1 MSPSLNPSAL
11 ARLLGEWNLGT
22 APAYREL
29 ADVVRL
35 LVLDGR
41 VALDTALPSER
52 GLSEALGVSRTT
64 VTAAYAHLRE
74 QGFLSS
80 GQGSRG
86 RTRIPRQMPLGA
98 TLLTGSGPRTTG
110 SNSRPASAGHAA
122 SGLAPGLAASALA
135 ASGLAAPGLA
145 APAGLVDLAYAS
157 LPASGE
163 VVHRAFAA
171 ALTELPA
178 LLPGFG
184 YDAMGLLP
192 LREAVA
198 ARYSAAGV
206 PTTAEQILVT
216 SGAQHA
222 LNIVI
227 RALAGRQDRVL
238 VEHPSYP
245 NALDAIRAAGCR
257 TLPVAFTNAREAGRG
272 AARTAEGRAAE
283 GATSALAWDMH
294 ALQSTMMQQRPK
306 IAYMVP
312 DFHNPTGQLMPNIQ
326 RRQLV
331 RAAAAAGTVLVVDE
345 TLRELNLDG
354 GETTPVAAFSPAVV
368 TIGSLSKSHWGG
380 LRTGWI
386 RASEAM
392 IQRFAAA
399 RTSLDLGGP
408 VMEQLAAAHLVR
420 ALDEPLPARLTALR
434 DNRAALLELL
444 AGHLPGWE
452 TGHAAGGLSVWC
464 RLPAPISTALTVIAP
479 DFGIRLAAGPRFGIG
494 GAFERYLR
502 VPFTLPPEQLETAV
516 LALRSAQDRLDAA
529 PQLRRTL
536 KDAPAVAIA

>member
-1 MSPSLNPSAL
+1 MSSSLNPSAL
-11 ARLLGEWNLGT
+11 ARLLGEWNLGV

-52 GLSEALGVSRTT
+52 ALSEALGVSRTT
-64 VTAAYAHLRE
+64 VTAAYGHLRE

-80 GQGSRG
+80 GQGTRS
-86 RTRIPRQMPLGA
+86 RTRIPRLTPLG
-98 TLLTGSGPRTTG
+98 TTVLTDPSLTT
-110 SNSRPASAGHAA
+110 AGRM
-122 SGLAPGLAASALA
+122 PGTTS
-135 ASGLAAPGLA
+135 PGLA
-145 APAGLVDLAYAS
+145 APEGLIDLAYAS

-198 ARYSAAGV
+198 ARYTAAGV

-222 LNIVI
+222 LNIII
-227 RALAGRQDRVL
+227 RTVAGRQDRVL

-257 TLPVAFTNAREAGRG
+257 AIPVAFTAAHGAGTDR
-272 AARTAEGRAAE
+272 AEG
-283 GATSALAWDMH
+283 GPPALAWDMH
-294 ALQSTMMQQRPK
+294 ALQGTMMQQRPRM
-306 IAYMVP
+306 AYVVP
-312 DFHNPTGQLMPNIQ
+312 DFNNPTGQLMPDLQ

-354 GETTPVAAFSPAVV
+354 AETSPVAAFSPAVV

-408 VMEQLAAAHLVR
+408 LMEQLAAAHLVR
-420 ALDEPLPARLTALR
+420 ALDEPLPARLSALR
-434 DNRAALLELL
+434 DNRTALLELL
-444 AGHLPGWE
+444 AGHLPDWE
-452 TGHAAGGLSVWC
+452 TVRPAGGLSAWC
-464 RLPAPISTALTVIAP
+464 RLPAPVSTALTMIAP

-502 VPFTLPPEQLETAV
+502 VPFTLPPDQLETAV

-536 KDAPAVAIA
+536 KNAPALAIA

>member
-1 MSPSLNPSAL
+1 MTSLGAPAL
-11 ARLLGEWNLGT
+11 ARLLGTWNVG
-22 APAYREL
+22 ASPAYREL

-41 VALDTALPSER
+41 VALDAALPSER
-52 GLSEALGVSRTT
+52 ALSESLGVSRTT
-64 VTAAYAHLRE
+64 VTAAYGLLRD
-74 QGFLSS
+74 QGFLTS
-80 GQGSRG
+80 GQGSRS
-86 RTRIPRQMPLGA
+86 RTRIPRTTPAGTA
-98 TLLTGSGPRTTG
+98 ALTGPMPGP
-110 SNSRPASAGHAA
+110 
-122 SGLAPGLAASALA
+122 ALA
-135 ASGLAAPGLA
+135 GPGLAAPGLA
-145 APAGLVDLAYAS
+145 APAGLIDLAYAS

-184 YDAMGLLP
+184 YDAVGLLP

-198 ARYSAAGV
+198 ARYTAAGA
-206 PTTAEQILVT
+206 PTTADQILVT

-222 LNIVI
+222 LNIVL
-227 RALAGRQDRVL
+227 RALVGRQDRVL

-257 TLPVAFTNAREAGRG
+257 AVPVAFTGNHGAGTDGARGRF
-272 AARTAEGRAAE
+272 TA
-283 GATSALAWDMH
+283 SAWDLQ
-294 ALQSTMMQQRPK
+294 ALQAALMQQRPK
-306 IAYMVP
+306 LAYVVP
-312 DFHNPTGQLMPNIQ
+312 DFHNPTGHIMPDFQ
-326 RRQLV
+326 RRHLV
-331 RAAAAAGTVLVVDE
+331 RAATAAGTTLVVDE

-354 GETTPVAAFSPAVV
+354 VGTIPAAAFSPAVV

-386 RASEAM
+386 RASEDL

-434 DNRAALLELL
+434 DSRAALLDLL
-444 AGHLPGWE
+444 AGHLPEWE
-452 TGHAAGGLSVWC
+452 VAYPSGGLSAWC

-479 DFGIRLAAGPRFGIG
+479 EFGIRLAAGPRFGVG

-502 VPFTLPPEQLETAV
+502 VPFTLPPETLEAAV
-516 LALRSAQDRLDAA
+516 LALRSAQDRLNAA

>member
-1 MSPSLNPSAL
+1 MMASLTASAL
-11 ARLLGEWNLGT
+11 ARLLGTWNLG
-22 APAYREL
+22 ASPAYREL

-52 GLSEALGVSRTT
+52 ALADTLAVSRTT
-64 VTAAYAHLRE
+64 VTAAYGLLRD

-80 GQGSRG
+80 GQGSRS
-86 RTRIPRQMPLGA
+86 RTRIPRTTAAGTTALGRPLPD
-98 TLLTGSGPRTTG
+98 GSGPG
-110 SNSRPASAGHAA
+110 S
-122 SGLAPGLAASALA
+122 PGLAAAGLA
-135 ASGLAAPGLA
+135 PGLAAPGLA
-145 APAGLVDLAYAS
+145 APAGLIDLAYSS

-163 VVHRAFAA
+163 LVHRAFAA

-198 ARYSAAGV
+198 ARYTAAGV
-206 PTTAEQILVT
+206 PTTADQVLVT

-222 LNIVI
+222 LNIVL
-227 RALAGRQDRVL
+227 RALTSRQDRVL

-245 NALDAIRAAGCR
+245 NALDAVRAAGCR
-257 TLPVAFTNAREAGRG
+257 AVPVAFSAPAGKSG
-272 AARTAEGRAAE
+272 GRP
-283 GATSALAWDMH
+283 TITWDMH
-294 ALQSTMMQQRPK
+294 GLQTALAQQRPRL
-306 IAYMVP
+306 AYLVP
-312 DFHNPTGQLMPNIQ
+312 DFHNPTGQLMADPE

-331 RAAAAAGTVLVVDE
+331 RAAAAAGTTLVVDE

-354 GETTPVAAFSPAVV
+354 VGTTPVAAFSSAVV

-386 RASEAM
+386 RASQDL
-392 IQRFAAA
+392 IQQFAAA

-420 ALDEPLPARLTALR
+420 AMDEPLPARLAALR
-434 DNRAALLELL
+434 DNRKALLDLL
-444 AGHLPGWE
+444 AGHLPEWE
-452 TGHAAGGLSVWC
+452 TLYPSGGLSAWC
-464 RLPAPISTALTVIAP
+464 RLQAPISTALTVIAP

-502 VPFTLPPEQLETAV
+502 VPFTLPPEKLETAV

-536 KDAPAVAIA
+536 KNAPAVAIA

>member
-1 MSPSLNPSAL
+1 MSTSLNPPAL
-11 ARLLGEWNLGT
+11 ARLLGEWNLGAT
-22 APAYREL
+22 PAYREL

-52 GLSEALGVSRTT
+52 ALSETLGVSRTT

-86 RTRIPRQMPLGA
+86 RTRIPRLTPLG
-98 TLLTGSGPRTTG
+98 TTVLTG
-110 SNSRPASAGHAA
+110 
-122 SGLAPGLAASALA
+122 PGLTAGPPSRA
-135 ASGLAAPGLA
+135 LAAPGLA
-145 APAGLVDLAYAS
+145 APGLTAPEGLIDLAYAS

-198 ARYSAAGV
+198 ARYTAAGA

-222 LNIVI
+222 LNIII
-227 RALAGRQDRVL
+227 RALAGRQDKVL

-257 TLPVAFTNAREAGRG
+257 PIPVAFTAAHDGGPGRG
-272 AARTAEGRAAE
+272 AGTGGSGDGTPAF
-283 GATSALAWDMH
+283 AWDMH
-294 ALQSTMMQQRPK
+294 ALQAAMMQQRPK
-306 IAYMVP
+306 MAYVVP
-312 DFHNPTGQLMPNIQ
+312 DFHNPTGQLMPDLQ

-345 TLRELNLDG
+345 TLRALNLDG
-354 GETTPVAAFSPAVV
+354 AETTPVAAFSPAVV

-408 VMEQLAAAHLVR
+408 LMEQLAAAHLVR
-420 ALDEPLPARLTALR
+420 ALDEPLPARLAALR
-434 DNRAALLELL
+434 ENRAALHELL
-444 AGHLPGWE
+444 AGHLPEWE
-452 TGHAAGGLSVWC
+452 TGRPAGGLSVWC
-464 RLPAPISTALTVIAP
+464 RLPAPVSTALTVIAP

-516 LALRSAQDRLDAA
+516 LALRSAQDKLDAA

-536 KDAPAVAIA
+536 KTAPAVAIA

>member
-1 MSPSLNPSAL
+1 MASLTAAAL
-11 ARLLGEWNLGT
+11 ARLLGTWNLG
-22 APAYREL
+22 ASPAYREL

-52 GLSEALGVSRTT
+52 ALADALAVSRTT
-64 VTAAYAHLRE
+64 VTAAYGLLRD

-80 GQGSRG
+80 GQGSRS
-86 RTRIPRQMPLGA
+86 RTRIPRTTAAGTTALGRPLPG
-98 TLLTGSGPRTTG
+98 GSGRG
-110 SNSRPASAGHAA
+110 S
-122 SGLAPGLAASALA
+122 PGLAAAGLEPGLA
-135 ASGLAAPGLA
+135 APGLAAPGLA
-145 APAGLVDLAYAS
+145 APAGLIDLAYSS

-163 VVHRAFAA
+163 LVHRAFAA

-184 YDAMGLLP
+184 YDAIGLLP

-198 ARYSAAGV
+198 ARYTAAGV
-206 PTTAEQILVT
+206 PTSADQVLVT

-222 LNIVI
+222 LNIVL
-227 RALAGRQDRVL
+227 RALTSRQDRVL

-245 NALDAIRAAGCR
+245 NALDAIRTAGCR
-257 TLPVAFTNAREAGRG
+257 AVPVAFSAPPAGKSDG
-272 AARTAEGRAAE
+272 CPTVVWDMQGLQA
-283 GATSALAWDMH
+283 ALA
-294 ALQSTMMQQRPK
+294 QQRPRL
-306 IAYMVP
+306 AYLVP
-312 DFHNPTGQLMPNIQ
+312 DFHNPTGQLMPDLE
-326 RRQLV
+326 RRRLV
-331 RAAAAAGTVLVVDE
+331 RAAAAAGTTLVVDE

-354 GETTPVAAFSPAVV
+354 VGTTPVAAFSSAVV

-386 RASEAM
+386 RASQDL
-392 IQRFAAA
+392 IQQFAAA

-420 ALDEPLPARLTALR
+420 AMDEPLPARLAALR
-434 DNRAALLELL
+434 DNRKALLELL
-444 AGHLPGWE
+444 AGYLPEWE
-452 TGHAAGGLSVWC
+452 TLYPSGGLSAWC

-502 VPFTLPPEQLETAV
+502 VPFTLPPEKLETAV

-536 KDAPAVAIA
+536 KNAPAVAIA

>member
-1 MSPSLNPSAL
+1 MSSLTAAGLS
-11 ARLLGEWNLGT
+11 RLLGEWNVGAT
-22 APAYREL
+22 PGYREL

-52 GLSEALGVSRTT
+52 ALSEALGVSRTM
-64 VTAAYAHLRE
+64 VTAAYGLLRE
-74 QGFLSS
+74 QGFLTGS
-80 GQGSRG
+80 QGSRS
-86 RTRIPRQMPLGA
+86 RTRIPRTTPAGT
-98 TLLTGSGPRTTG
+98 TLFTGPARNDPALT
-110 SNSRPASAGHAA
+110 
-122 SGLAPGLAASALA
+122 
-135 ASGLAAPGLA
+135 APGLA
-145 APAGLVDLAYAS
+145 APEGLIDLAYAS

-184 YDAMGLLP
+184 YDAIGLLP

-198 ARYSAAGV
+198 ARYTAAGA
-206 PTTAEQILVT
+206 PTTASQILVT

-222 LNIVI
+222 LNII
-227 RALAGRQDRVL
+227 LRTLAGRQDRVL

-257 TLPVAFTNAREAGRG
+257 PVPVAFSADARGGSHGAG
-272 AARTAEGRAAE
+272 AAP
-283 GATSALAWDMH
+283 AWDVA
-294 ALQSTMMQQRPK
+294 ALQAALQQRPRL
-306 IAYMVP
+306 AYVVP
-312 DFHNPTGQLMPNIQ
+312 DFHNPTGQLMPDLQ

-354 GETTPVAAFSPAVV
+354 SGTSPVAAFSTAVV

-386 RASEAM
+386 RASEELV
-392 IQRFAAA
+392 QRFAAA

-408 VMEQLAAAHLVR
+408 LMEQLAAAHLVR
-420 ALDEPLPARLTALR
+420 ALDEPLPARLAALR
-434 DNRAALLELL
+434 DSRAALLELL
-444 AGHLPGWE
+444 AGHLPEWE
-452 TGHAAGGLSVWC
+452 AAYPSGGLSAWC

-479 DFGIRLAAGPRFGIG
+479 DFGIRLAAGPRFGVG

-502 VPFTLPPEQLETAV
+502 VPFTLPPDKLEAAV

-536 KDAPAVAIA
+536 KSAPAVAIA

>member
-1 MSPSLNPSAL
+1 MTPSLNPSAL
-11 ARLLGEWNLGT
+11 ARLLGEWNLGA

-52 GLSEALGVSRTT
+52 ALSVTLGVSRTT

-86 RTRIPRQMPLGA
+86 RTRIPRLTPLG
-98 TLLTGSGPRTTG
+98 TTVLSG
-110 SNSRPASAGHAA
+110 
-122 SGLAPGLAASALA
+122 PGLAAGPPSRAPSRALA
-135 ASGLAAPGLA
+135 APGLAAPGLA
-145 APAGLVDLAYAS
+145 APEGLIDLAYAS

-192 LREAVA
+192 LREVIA
-198 ARYSAAGV
+198 ARYTAAGA

-222 LNIVI
+222 LNIII
-227 RALAGRQDRVL
+227 RALAGRQDKVL

-257 TLPVAFTNAREAGRG
+257 AVPVAFTAGSVG
-272 AARTAEGRAAE
+272 SGP
-283 GATSALAWDMH
+283 AWDMP
-294 ALQSTMMQQRPK
+294 ALQATMLQQRPK
-306 IAYMVP
+306 IAYVVP
-312 DFHNPTGQLMPNIQ
+312 DFHNPTGLLMPDVQ
-326 RRQLV
+326 RHQLV
-331 RAAAAAGTVLVVDE
+331 RSAAAAGTVLVVDE

-354 GETTPVAAFSPAVV
+354 AETTPVAAFSPAVV

-399 RTSLDLGGP
+399 RTPIDLGGP

-420 ALDEPLPARLTALR
+420 ALDEPLPARLSALR

-444 AGHLPGWE
+444 AGHLADWE
-452 TGHAAGGLSVWC
+452 TGRPAGGLSVWC
-464 RLPAPISTALTVIAP
+464 KLPAPFSTALTVIAP

-502 VPFTLPPEQLETAV
+502 VPFTLPPERLETAV

-536 KDAPAVAIA
+536 KTAPAVAIA

>member
-1 MSPSLNPSAL
+1 MSSSLSPSAL
-11 ARLLGEWNLGT
+11 ARLLGEWNLGA

-52 GLSEALGVSRTT
+52 GLAEALGVSRTT

-86 RTRIPRQMPLGA
+86 RTRIPRLTPLGTTVLA
-98 TLLTGSGPRTTG
+98 SPGPAAAGGTARTSGT
-110 SNSRPASAGHAA
+110 AAG
-122 SGLAPGLAASALA
+122 GLGAP
-135 ASGLAAPGLA
+135 GLAAPGLA
-145 APAGLVDLAYAS
+145 APAGLIDLAYAS

-198 ARYSAAGV
+198 ARYTAAGA

-222 LNIVI
+222 LNIII

-257 TLPVAFTNAREAGRG
+257 ALPVAFTTAHG
-272 AARTAEGRAAE
+272 AAGVPD
-283 GATSALAWDMH
+283 GGGPPALVWDMH
-294 ALQSTMMQQRPK
+294 ALQSTMMQQRPR
-306 IAYMVP
+306 IAYVVP
-312 DFHNPTGQLMPNIQ
+312 DFHNPTGQLMPDLQ
-326 RRQLV
+326 RRQMV

-354 GETTPVAAFSPAVV
+354 AETTPVAAFSPAVV

-386 RASEAM
+386 RASEAL

-420 ALDEPLPARLTALR
+420 ALDEPLPSRLTALR

-444 AGHLPGWE
+444 AGHLPEWQ
-452 TGHAAGGLSVWC
+452 TGRPAGGLSVWC
-464 RLPAPISTALTVIAP
+464 RLPAPVSTALTVIAP

-502 VPFTLPPEQLETAV
+502 VPFTLPPERLETAV
-516 LALRSAQDRLDAA
+516 LALRSAQERLDAA

-536 KDAPAVAIA
+536 KNAPAVAIA

>member
-1 MSPSLNPSAL
+1 MSSLTASGL
-11 ARLLGEWNLGT
+11 SRLLGEWNVGAT
-22 APAYREL
+22 PGYREL

-52 GLSEALGVSRTT
+52 ALSEALGVSRTM
-64 VTAAYAHLRE
+64 VTAAYGLLRE
-74 QGFLSS
+74 QGFLTG
-80 GQGSRG
+80 GQGSRS
-86 RTRIPRQMPLGA
+86 RTRIPRLTPAGT
-98 TLLTGSGPRTTG
+98 TLFTGPVRNDPALT
-110 SNSRPASAGHAA
+110 
-122 SGLAPGLAASALA
+122 
-135 ASGLAAPGLA
+135 APGLA
-145 APAGLVDLAYAS
+145 APEGLIDLAYAS

-184 YDAMGLLP
+184 YDALGLLP

-198 ARYSAAGV
+198 ARYTAAGV
-206 PTTAEQILVT
+206 PTTASQIMVT

-222 LNIVI
+222 LNII
-227 RALAGRQDRVL
+227 LRALAGRQDRVL

-257 TLPVAFTNAREAGRG
+257 PVPVAFSAGTGISPRRAGTSAGPHGARAG
-272 AARTAEGRAAE
+272 AAQ
-283 GATSALAWDMH
+283 AWDMA
-294 ALQSTMMQQRPK
+294 ALQAALQQQRPRL
-306 IAYMVP
+306 AYVVP
-312 DFHNPTGQLMPNIQ
+312 DFHNPTGQLMPDLQ
-326 RRQLV
+326 RRHLV
-331 RAAAAAGTVLVVDE
+331 RSAAAAGTVLVVDE

-354 GETTPVAAFSPAVV
+354 AVTAPVAAFSPAVV

-386 RASEAM
+386 RASEDL
-392 IQRFAAA
+392 IQRFAGA

-408 VMEQLAAAHLVR
+408 LMEQLAAAHLVR
-420 ALDEPLPARLTALR
+420 ALDEPLPARISALR
-434 DNRAALLELL
+434 DSRAALLELL
-444 AGHLPGWE
+444 AGHLPEWE
-452 TGHAAGGLSVWC
+452 AAYPSGGLSAWC

-479 DFGIRLAAGPRFGIG
+479 DFGVRLAAGPRFGIG

-502 VPFTLPPEQLETAV
+502 VPFTLPPDKLEAAV

-536 KDAPAVAIA
+536 KSAPAVAIA